1 MKTQIVYKTLY
12 EQHVLFRKLYGLCFD
27 KIVSIV
33 NIRGAV
39 KNRFPFIIR
48 PCHQKLFVCMC
59 VCALVSANVCVRVSM
74 HMGLQTFV
82 LLNVS
87 SIPNWVLDRTKSLT
101 PIPTPPKKNLPTPS
115 IPSSCMPTSA
125 RTHYLLLISA
135 FCVPCICLAQ
145 TLNLCPSS
153 HFTFPTSWRT

>member
-1 MKTQIVYKTLY
+1 M
-12 EQHVLFRKLYGLCFD
+12 LFGKLYGLCFD

-59 VCALVSANVCVRVSM
+59 VCALVSANVCVCVLACTWDCRHSSCSTY
-74 HMGLQTFV
+74 HLSQTGFWTEQKA
-82 LLNVS
+82 S
-87 SIPNWVLDRTKSLT
+87 PPSPTK
-101 PIPTPPKKNLPTPS
+101 KKNNLPTPS